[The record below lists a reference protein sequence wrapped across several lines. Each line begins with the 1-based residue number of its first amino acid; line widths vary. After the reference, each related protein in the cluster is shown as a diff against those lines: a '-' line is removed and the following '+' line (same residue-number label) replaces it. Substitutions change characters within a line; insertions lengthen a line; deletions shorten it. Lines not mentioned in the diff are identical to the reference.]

1 MNNDPSKTGAIGP
14 EDYAEPRCLLCD
26 EPYGKEPEVRSVPQQ
41 RIIEKN
47 DEYLAKR
54 DYEGAERHLL
64 YWLEEAR
71 LGNDKRGMLV
81 IANELI
87 GHYRKCGNRDK
98 ALENVDLALKLLD
111 GLGFDD
117 SPTAGTTYVNC
128 ATACNA
134 FSENDRSMGYF
145 EKARKIYENI
155 PGISDTLLGG
165 LYNNMG
171 LCCRALKRY
180 GDARDFF
187 AKATACM
194 ERVEN
199 GELER
204 AITCLNAADVAADEK
219 GLVDG
224 EQEIYALLDRA
235 YDLLKN
241 NNAPRDGYYAFVC
254 EKCAPVFKY
263 YGYFL
268 AAEEFSDIAKKIY
281 ERA

>member
-1 MNNDPSKTGAIGP
+1 MDDFSKANAIGP

-87 GHYRKCGNRDK
+87 GHYRKCGNKDR
-98 ALENVDLALKLLD
+98 ALENVDLALSLLES
-111 GLGFDD
+111 LGFGDT
-117 SPTAGTTYVNC
+117 PTAGTTYVNC

-134 FSENDRSMGYF
+134 FSLNDRSMTYF
-145 EKARKIYENI
+145 KKAESIYESI
-155 PGISDTLLGG
+155 PDIPDALLGG
-165 LYNNMG
+165 LYNNLG
-171 LCCRALKRY
+171 LWCKALNRFDEARAY
-180 GDARDFF
+180 Y
-187 AKATACM
+187 AKATARM
-194 ERVEN
+194 SKVEN

-204 AITCLNAADVAADEK
+204 AITCLNVADVAAEEK
-219 GLVDG
+219 GLEAG
-224 EQEIYALLDRA
+224 EPEIYNVLDES

-254 EKCAPVFKY
+254 EKCAPVFGY

-268 AAEEFSDIAKKIY
+268 AAEELGGIAKQIY
-281 ERA
+281 ERS

>member
-1 MNNDPSKTGAIGP
+1 MDDFSKANAIGP

-87 GHYRKCGNRDK
+87 GHYRKCGVKEK
-98 ALENVDLALKLLD
+98 ALEYVDLALSLLEKL
-111 GLGFDD
+111 GYGNT
-117 SPTAGTTYVNC
+117 PTAGTTYVNC

-134 FSENDRSMGYF
+134 FSENERSMAYF
-145 EKARKIYENI
+145 KKAQSIYESI
-155 PGISDTLLGG
+155 PDISDTLLGG

-171 LCCRALKRY
+171 LCCKALKRF
-180 GDARDFF
+180 DEARAYY

-194 ERVEN
+194 TKVEN

-204 AITCLNAADVAADEK
+204 AITCLNVADVAAEEK
-219 GLVDG
+219 GLEDG
-224 EQEIYALLDRA
+224 EPEIYNLLDEA

-254 EKCAPVFKY
+254 EKCAPVFGY

-268 AAEEFSDIAKKIY
+268 AADELSDLAKQIY
-281 ERA
+281 ERS